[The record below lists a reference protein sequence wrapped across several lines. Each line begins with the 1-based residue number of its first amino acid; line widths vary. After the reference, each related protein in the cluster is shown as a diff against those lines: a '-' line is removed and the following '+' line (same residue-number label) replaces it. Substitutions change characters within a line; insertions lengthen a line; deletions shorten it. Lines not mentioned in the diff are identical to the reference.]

1 MLFFG
6 KENGRRNLAFLAL
19 FNDERR
25 IHGGALPNFCDD
37 LKNYNDT
44 FLLSYFSVTKSTKSH
59 QRERS
64 PLFANSSRVHELVA

>member
-1 MLFFG
+1 MLLFG
-6 KENGRRNLAFLAL
+6 KENGRRNLVFLAL

-25 IHGGALPNFCDD
+25 IQGDALPNFCDD

-64 PLFANSSRVHELVA
+64 PLFASSSRVHELVA

>member
-6 KENGRRNLAFLAL
+6 RGNGRRNLAFLAL

-25 IHGGALPNFCDD
+25 IQGGALPNFCDD

-44 FLLSYFSVTKSTKSH
+44 FLLSYFCVTKSTKSH
-59 QRERS
+59 IRERS
-64 PLFANSSRVHELVA
+64 PLLYISSRVHELFA